1 MHRPGRV
8 HGGPQG
14 AVPVSAACNCS
25 PRRISPRRYAAV
37 LEALY
42 LHDLPREGLLATALR
57 PGCVPSAHHGALPPP
72 TGLLAAAL
80 PLPAASSTGRD
91 RLSSSFDAWSLV
103 LRQRPGDA
111 HASAQR
117 APLACVSR
125 MQVLTTAPVFPPG
138 DAHASVRLAL
148 VEAELAFQSSTA
160 GANDA
165 EARRHLRSALDRME
179 KVIATDDR

>member
-1 MHRPGRV
+1 M
-8 HGGPQG
+8 Q
-14 AVPVSAACNCS
+14 AE
-25 PRRISPRRYAAV
+25 YAAV
-37 LEALY
+37 LEALR
-42 LHDLPREGLLATALR
+42 LSARHA
-57 PGCVPSAHHGALPPP
+57 SAHNGAHLPTGTRRSSRRCTCTTCHEKVCSRRRSCRAACQVLTTAPSRRP

-91 RLSSSFDAWSLV
+91 RLSSAFDAWSLV

-111 HASAQR
+111 HASARR
-117 APLACVSR
+117 APLACKCSER
-125 MQVLTTAPVFPPG
+125 RPSVLPPG

>member
-1 MHRPGRV
+1 MAP
-8 HGGPQG
+8 
-14 AVPVSAACNCS
+14 
-25 PRRISPRRYAAV
+25 PRR
-37 LEALY
+37 
-42 LHDLPREGLLATALR
+42 
-57 PGCVPSAHHGALPPP
+57 P
-72 TGLLAAAL
+72 TGLLAVAL

-91 RLSSSFDAWSLV
+91 RLSSAFDAWSLV
-103 LRQRPGDA
+103 LRQR
-111 HASAQR
+111 
-117 APLACVSR
+117 
-125 MQVLTTAPVFPPG
+125 PG

>member
-1 MHRPGRV
+1 M
-8 HGGPQG
+8 Q
-14 AVPVSAACNCS
+14 AE
-25 PRRISPRRYAAV
+25 YAAV
-37 LEALY
+37 LEALR
-42 LHDLPREGLLATALR
+42 LSARHA
-57 PGCVPSAHHGALPPP
+57 SAHNGAHLPTGTRRSSRRCTFTICHEKVCSRRRSCRAACQVLTTAPSRRP

-91 RLSSSFDAWSLV
+91 RLSSAFDAWSLV